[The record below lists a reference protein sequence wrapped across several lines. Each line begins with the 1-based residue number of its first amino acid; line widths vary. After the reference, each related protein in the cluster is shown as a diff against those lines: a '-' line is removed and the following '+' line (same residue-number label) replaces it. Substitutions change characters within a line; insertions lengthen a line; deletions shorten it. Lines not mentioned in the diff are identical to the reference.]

1 MTRHY
6 LVATVVAAVLSAIY
20 ESLSHGVISV
30 FMVGLAAWPFVLGV
44 LPTWIAGAA
53 RAPEPAPLAC
63 TLLACGALTLTF
75 GSIVAGV
82 MEIYGSTS
90 AFTPVYWVVGAAI
103 MAAAVAVFVTTPRE
117 TTAN

>member
-1 MTRHY
+1 MARHY

-30 FMVGLAAWPFVLGV
+30 FMVGLAAWPLVLGA
-44 LPTWIAGAA
+44 LPTWIAGCAH
-53 RAPEPAPLAC
+53 APEPAPLAR
-63 TLLACGALTLTF
+63 TLLACGVLTLTF

-90 AFTPVYWVVGAAI
+90 AFTPVYWVVGTAI
-103 MAAAVAVFVTTPRE
+103 MVAALIALVRTPRQ
-117 TTAN
+117 TPIN